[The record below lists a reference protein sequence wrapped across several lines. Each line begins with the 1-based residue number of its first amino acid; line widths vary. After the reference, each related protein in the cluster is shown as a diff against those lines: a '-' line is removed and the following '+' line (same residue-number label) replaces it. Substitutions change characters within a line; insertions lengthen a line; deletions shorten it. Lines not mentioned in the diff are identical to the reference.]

1 MQAGELPAGWEDSIP
16 VFDTDSKGMASRASS
31 GKVLNAVCGAI
42 PFLIGG
48 SADLAGSNKS
58 NNDDPDAGHF
68 GANDFKG
75 KNFHFGIREHVMAA
89 IGNGMSLCGI
99 RPYVATFFVFT
110 DYLRP
115 SLRLSS
121 IMHQPVFYIMTH
133 DSIGLGEDGPT
144 HQPVE
149 HLAACRAIP
158 NVLVMRPAD
167 ANEVGQCYIAAMK
180 NNDRPTVMV
189 LSRQNLP
196 TVDRSVMGAASGAT
210 KGGYVLKDTDGT
222 PDAILLST
230 GSEVTICLD
239 AADKLAADGVNVRVV
254 SMPCWKLFDEQDA
267 AYRESI
273 LPAAVTKRVA
283 VETGIKMGWDKYIG
297 SDGAFIG
304 MDSFGASAPA
314 EQLYEHFGITA
325 AAVADKVKSM

>member
-1 MQAGELPAGWEDSIP
+1 
-16 VFDTDSKGMASRASS
+16 
-31 GKVLNAVCGAI
+31 
-42 PFLIGG
+42 
-48 SADLAGSNKS
+48 
-58 NNDDPDAGHF
+58 
-68 GANDFKG
+68 
-75 KNFHFGIREHVMAA
+75 
-89 IGNGMSLCGI
+89 
-99 RPYVATFFVFT
+99 
-110 DYLRP
+110 
-115 SLRLSS
+115 
-121 IMHQPVFYIMTH
+121 MHQPVFYIMTH

-196 TVDRSVMGAASGAT
+196 TVDRSVMGAASGAI

-267 AYRESI
+267 AYRESV
-273 LPAAVTKRVA
+273 LPAAVTKLSLIHISEPTRP
-283 VETGIKMGWDKYIG
+283 Y
-297 SDGAFIG
+297 
-304 MDSFGASAPA
+304 
-314 EQLYEHFGITA
+314 
-325 AAVADKVKSM
+325 